1 MEQLDMLW
9 KYQDLDLLMDQ
20 YVADQRNS
28 DSRKKLLKLK
38 RYLVKQDNYLV
49 RLDREAQRKS
59 SLCDKIRQE
68 CDTIRSSM
76 ETEREKLST
85 DEAPTMVD
93 LDAMEKSG
101 IEMKGQILK
110 KEASLKQ
117 LLQEMKV
124 FQKKLDDIREKVARA
139 KKDYIN
145 VKKDYDAEVAKIR
158 QERAGVK
165 KKRDSLGAGID
176 PPLLTKY
183 RNIKASKTPVLSVM
197 ENNQCGGCFINLASL
212 VVQKVR
218 NGEKIVECENCGR
231 ILYYKG

>member
-59 SLCDKIRQE
+59 SICDRIRQE

-76 ETEREKLST
+76 ETEREKLSS
-85 DEAPTMVD
+85 DEAPTMAE
-93 LDAMEKSG
+93 LDKMEKTG
-101 IEMKGQILK
+101 MEMKGQILK
-110 KEASLKQ
+110 KEAALKQ
-117 LLQEMKV
+117 LLQEMET
-124 FQKKLDDIREKVARA
+124 FRKKLDDIREKVAGA

-145 VKKDYDAEVAKIR
+145 VKKDYDAEVAKMR
-158 QERAGVK
+158 QERGKVK
-165 KKRDSLGAGID
+165 EKRDGVGAGIE
-176 PPLLTKY
+176 PALLAKY